1 MTIEKLI
8 QLISEMS
15 ASIRRTVSSADIEKR
30 NDSLYVDRSRNG
42 LQYYRASRKDGSK
55 SYIPRHE
62 EKTLRRL
69 AQNTYEKKLL
79 HVANKELSILE
90 RCVLLLNR
98 CPDVNLVYD
107 ELPEDLQS
115 LVSRDAPDDRLAME
129 WQNRNYVRMSKMPDS
144 EFITSKGE
152 HVRSKT
158 EWIIAERL
166 YKAGVPY
173 FYEVIVPI
181 GEDRILSPDFYILN
195 KRTGKVFIWEHLGKM
210 DDENYRIK
218 NLKKIDDYAKIGF
231 VLGKNLIVTF
241 ESGDKQIST
250 KTVERIIQELFL

>member
-1 MTIEKLI
+1 MTIENLI
-8 QLISEMS
+8 EFISETS
-15 ASIRRTVSSADIEKR
+15 ASIQRTASAMDIKKR
-30 NDSLYVDRSRNG
+30 KDTLLVVRSRKSI
-42 LQYYRASRKDGSK
+42 QYYQVSRKDGSK
-55 SYIPRHE
+55 TYISKKE
-62 EKTLRRL
+62 SEKLRRL
-69 AQNTYEKKLL
+69 AQNYYEEKILRTAKR
-79 HVANKELSILE
+79 EMSILD
-90 RCVLLLNR
+90 RCILLLKR

-107 ELPEDLQS
+107 ELPDDLKA
-115 LVSRDAPDDRLAME
+115 LVDRNAPDDRFARQ
-129 WQNRNYVRMSKMPDS
+129 WQSQNYCQMRRRPDA
-144 EFITSKGE
+144 EFITSRGE

-158 EWIIAERL
+158 EWIIAELL

-173 FYEVIVPI
+173 FYEVTVQIEE
-181 GEDRILSPDFYILN
+181 GKILSPDFYILN

-210 DDENYRIK
+210 DDAAYRIK